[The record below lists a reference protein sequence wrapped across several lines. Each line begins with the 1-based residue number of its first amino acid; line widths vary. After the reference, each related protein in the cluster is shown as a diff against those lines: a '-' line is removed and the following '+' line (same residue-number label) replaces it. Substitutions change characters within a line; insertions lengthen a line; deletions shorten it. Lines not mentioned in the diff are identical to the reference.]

1 MKKNS
6 LLIIALVVIVI
17 LGVFCFYPKNSK
29 KADTNNDNKLTDS
42 EKFAKEYNLKDEDGK
57 ALDNVFV
64 YRTPEQIINIL
75 EKGTGIVYLGF
86 PECPWCTAY
95 VPYLNEIAK
104 EKEVE
109 KIYYLNI
116 LEERKNNTD
125 AYKKIT
131 EILSDY
137 LQNDEEGN
145 KRLYVPAVIAIKDG
159 KIVGFDDETAW
170 DTKGYEKPADYWAN
184 EDLEVLKNKL
194 KCMMQDCKKDI
205 CTSTCNK

>member
-75 EKGTGIVYLGF
+75 
-86 PECPWCTAY
+86 
-95 VPYLNEIAK
+95 
-104 EKEVE
+104 
-109 KIYYLNI
+109 
-116 LEERKNNTD
+116 
-125 AYKKIT
+125 
-131 EILSDY
+131 
-137 LQNDEEGN
+137 
-145 KRLYVPAVIAIKDG
+145 
-159 KIVGFDDETAW
+159 
-170 DTKGYEKPADYWAN
+170 
-184 EDLEVLKNKL
+184 
-194 KCMMQDCKKDI
+194 
-205 CTSTCNK
+205 

>member
-6 LLIIALVVIVI
+6 LLIIALVAVVI
-17 LGVFCFYPKNSK
+17 LGVFCFYPKNSEK
-29 KADTNNDNKLTDS
+29 ENNNKDNKLTDS
-42 EKFAKEYNLKDEDGK
+42 EKFAKEYKLKDKDGK

-64 YRTPEQIINIL
+64 YRNPEQIINIL

-95 VPYLNEIAK
+95 IPYLNEIAK
-104 EKEVE
+104 EKKVE

-145 KRLYVPAVIAIKDG
+145 KRL
-159 KIVGFDDETAW
+159 
-170 DTKGYEKPADYWAN
+170 
-184 EDLEVLKNKL
+184 
-194 KCMMQDCKKDI
+194 
-205 CTSTCNK
+205 

>member
-116 LEERKNNTD
+116 YDLFWSTINKN
-125 AYKKIT
+125 
-131 EILSDY
+131 
-137 LQNDEEGN
+137 
-145 KRLYVPAVIAIKDG
+145 
-159 KIVGFDDETAW
+159 IV
-170 DTKGYEKPADYWAN
+170 
-184 EDLEVLKNKL
+184 
-194 KCMMQDCKKDI
+194 
-205 CTSTCNK
+205 

>member
-145 KRLYVPAVIAIKDG
+145 K
-159 KIVGFDDETAW
+159 T
-170 DTKGYEKPADYWAN
+170 N
-184 EDLEVLKNKL
+184 
-194 KCMMQDCKKDI
+194 
-205 CTSTCNK
+205 